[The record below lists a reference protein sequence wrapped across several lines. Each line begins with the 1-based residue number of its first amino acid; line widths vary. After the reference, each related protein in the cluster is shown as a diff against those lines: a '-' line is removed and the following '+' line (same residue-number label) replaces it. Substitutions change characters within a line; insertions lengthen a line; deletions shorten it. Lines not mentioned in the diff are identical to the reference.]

1 MIHLINTAQA
11 YTNAEVLDTFGGI
24 ASSTQN
30 VLIDTIV
37 RFLPIAIPLVI
48 ALALLWWVL
57 RRFGVRR

>member
-1 MIHLINTAQA
+1 MFRLIEVVHA
-11 YTNAEVLDTFGGI
+11 YNATETLDKLGYI
-24 ASSTQN
+24 ASSTQET
-30 VLIDTIV
+30 LINTIS